1 MLLTISYGDGRHFE
15 AVLLAVSRERMRLA
29 VRGRAETLEFRLVD
43 GEWTGEQG
51 DKIELEALVTDGRTD
66 VNGLREQLFPMASAA
81 RQ

>member
-1 MLLTISYGDGRHFE
+1 MLLTISYDGRHFE